1 MTSHRNKKLAELLE
15 SGDVLGF
22 KTLIKKVLVEELDDQ
37 IPAVIDAPPLGSL
50 TPDTA
55 PLDPGSD
62 PDKDGD
68 DDTQPDGTG
77 VHEAACLDQI
87 RKSAVAV
94 GGDEGYYEGGV
105 LDLSIPSLAGAKEF
119 GAFLDSFEA
128 VESYEIEGLSFDEN
142 GDILPGEDKDLG
154 EIKEDEFV
162 AFEFYIY
169 LNPELVVEDP
179 IILDDGDV
187 VDDENGSLQEMK
199 RVVHLKFGSGKRSKM
214 QCKPGFKFHH
224 GEKRCV
230 KLTEEDQ
237 TGMHKAIKRGR
248 VASKAISGA
257 SHTQISKKSFKNAK
271 ARKKFGSGR

>member
-1 MTSHRNKKLAELLE
+1 MPSLSNTKLVELLE
-15 SGDVLGF
+15 NGDVLNF
-22 KTLIKKVLVEELDDQ
+22 KTQLKKILTEELDDQ
-37 IPAVIDAPPLGSL
+37 LPDAIDAAPLGSL
-50 TPDTA
+50 TPDTP

-94 GGDEGYYEGGV
+94 GGDEGYYEGGL
-105 LDLSIPSLAGAKEF
+105 LDLSIPTLDAAKEF
-119 GAFLDSFEA
+119 SAFLDAFDA
-128 VESYEIEGLSFDEN
+128 VESYEIEGLSFDDN
-142 GDILPGEDKDLG
+142 GDILPGEDKDLA
-154 EIKEDEFV
+154 EIQPDEYV
-162 AFEFYIY
+162 AYEFYIY
-169 LNPELVVEDP
+169 LKPDLVVEDP

-187 VDDENGSLQEMK
+187 VDDENGELQEMK
-199 RVVHLKFGSGKRSKM
+199 RVVRVSFGSGKRSKM
-214 QCKPGFKFHH
+214 QCKPGYKFHS

-230 KLTEEDQ
+230 KLTEEAQVDH
-237 TGMHKAIKRGR
+237 HKTLKRAR

-257 SHTQISKKSFKNAK
+257 SHRQVSKKSFKNVK

>member
-1 MTSHRNKKLAELLE
+1 MTSHRTKKLAELLE
-15 SGDVLGF
+15 SGDILGF
-22 KTLIKKVLVEELDDQ
+22 KSLLKKALNEELDDQ
-37 IPAVIDAPPLGSL
+37 LPAAIDAAPLGSL

-55 PLDPGSD
+55 PLDPASD
-62 PDKDGD
+62 PDKDSD

-77 VHEAACLDQI
+77 EHEAACLDQI

-105 LDLSIPSLAGAKEF
+105 LDLSIPSLASAKEF
-119 GAFLDSFEA
+119 AAFLDNFDA
-128 VESYEIEGLSFDEN
+128 VDSYEIEGLSFDDN

-154 EIKEDEFV
+154 ELKDDEYV

-169 LNPELVVEDP
+169 LNPDLVVEDP
-179 IILDDGDV
+179 VILDDGDEI
-187 VDDENGSLQEMK
+187 DDENGELHEMK
-199 RVVHLKFGSGKRSKM
+199 RVVRLSFGSGKRSKM
-214 QCKPGFKFHH
+214 QCKPGYKFHH

-230 KLTEEDQ
+230 KLSEEQ
-237 TGMHKAIKRGR
+237 QVAVHKTIKKSR

-257 SHTQISKKSFKNAK
+257 SHRQITKKSFKNTK